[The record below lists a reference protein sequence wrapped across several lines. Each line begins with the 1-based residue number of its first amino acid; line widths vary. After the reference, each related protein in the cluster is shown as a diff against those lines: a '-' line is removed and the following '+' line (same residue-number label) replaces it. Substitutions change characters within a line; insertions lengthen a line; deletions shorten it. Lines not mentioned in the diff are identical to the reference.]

1 MTYEFLVF
9 MFVAFL
15 HNDLA
20 PAFFPIPSRI
30 SCPHQPHQHGR
41 KGLGKILVRIRGRT
55 WGSCLFVCVHLCV
68 CAFFSQAQDWHIT
81 VNITLQPCS
90 VAVAAPSV
98 EVQVQASTQLMG
110 GRNHTMLGCHWAR
123 VVKFRSNQKQ
133 LCSKCTK
140 TPNPTPWKGNA
151 KYRFGML

>member
-1 MTYEFLVF
+1 MCVF
-9 MFVAFL
+9 VCLCVRLLFSQS
-15 HNDLA
+15 
-20 PAFFPIPSRI
+20 PAVSAVPTSRI
-30 SCPHQPHQHGR
+30 SMAGKDWEKSWSESAVEHG
-41 KGLGKILVRIRGRT
+41 GPV
-55 WGSCLFVCVHLCV
+55 CLCVCTYVCVH
-68 CAFFSQAQDWHIT
+68 FFSQAQDWHIT

-151 KYRFGML
+151 KYRIGML